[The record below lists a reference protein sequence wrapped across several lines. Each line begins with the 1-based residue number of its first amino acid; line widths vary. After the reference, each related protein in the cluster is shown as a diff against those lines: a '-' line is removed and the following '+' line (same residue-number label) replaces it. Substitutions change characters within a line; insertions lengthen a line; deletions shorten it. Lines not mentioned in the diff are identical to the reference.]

1 MLSEREEYGDFKTF
15 YKFKLCFLVKI
26 FLLCTLKPG
35 AVARKGEIVR
45 KLGTDWFKT
54 RLEWVRL

>member
-35 AVARKGEIVR
+35 VGGSEGGNRKKVR
-45 KLGTDWFKT
+45 DGL
-54 RLEWVRL
+54 V